1 MADDAKSGK
10 KRIDPSSFKGKYP
23 YVRVLYE
30 SEAGHLMVM
39 DDTPGEERY
48 FFAHKSGTY
57 TEISS
62 DGKMVNFSVG
72 DIQNYG
78 KSGTTITIDENGD
91 TKISG
96 HQRIIVGGG
105 SHVEVAGDAGVF
117 VGGDAAIATVGNVAL
132 EADHIYAGSRG
143 NFSMNV
149 GGNFDVKV
157 KGTTTME
164 SGGETVIKGSMIHL
178 NPK

>member
-1 MADDAKSGK
+1 MAEDAKSGK

-30 SEAGHLMVM
+30 SESGHLMVM

-57 TEISS
+57 TEISA
-62 DGKMVNFSVG
+62 DGKQVNFSVG

-78 KSGTTITIDENGD
+78 KSGVSITVDENGD

-105 SHVEVAGDAGVF
+105 SHLEVAGDAGIV
-117 VGGDAAIATVGNVAL
+117 VGGDAAVATVGDVAL
-132 EADHIYAGSRG
+132 HADNIWAGAKG
-143 NFSMNV
+143 NLNFNV
-149 GGNFDVKV
+149 DGNMELKV
-157 KGTTTME
+157 KGSTLLE
-164 SGGETVIKGSMIHL
+164 SEGETTIKGSMIHL
-178 NPK
+178 NPI